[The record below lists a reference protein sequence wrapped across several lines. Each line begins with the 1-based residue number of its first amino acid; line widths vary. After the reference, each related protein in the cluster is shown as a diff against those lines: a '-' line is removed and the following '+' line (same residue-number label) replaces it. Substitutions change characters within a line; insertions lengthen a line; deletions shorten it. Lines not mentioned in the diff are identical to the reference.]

1 MMIGGQI
8 EGGLGLLLLNI
19 ARCRASVRYF
29 FAPFLSSAFFL
40 GLRFSLFDF
49 I

>member
-1 MMIGGQI
+1 VIGGQI
-8 EGGLGLLLLNI
+8 EGGLGLLLF
-19 ARCRASVRYF
+19 ARCRAGARYF